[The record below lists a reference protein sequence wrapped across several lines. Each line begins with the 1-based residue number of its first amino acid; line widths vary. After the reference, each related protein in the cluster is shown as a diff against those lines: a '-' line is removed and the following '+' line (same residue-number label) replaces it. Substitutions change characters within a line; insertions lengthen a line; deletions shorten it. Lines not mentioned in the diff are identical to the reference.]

1 MGKAHLKI
9 RYHKKGLGLKK
20 DCVMNMREL
29 RHEYKRG
36 CILKVTFLTTS
47 LGVDLI
53 YLFACP
59 LSEAPMGS
67 RH

>member
-1 MGKAHLKI
+1 
-9 RYHKKGLGLKK
+9 
-20 DCVMNMREL
+20 MNMGHL

-36 CILKVTFLTTS
+36 CILKVSFFATS